1 MIRTTY
7 VPFQT
12 STTILTQGNL
22 TSDHEI
28 KQHIWWWKDKED
40 CTRSAVPYVILII
53 WMTVAIHIKRSTI
66 ISLKC
71 HYFFT
76 QSQSSLMH
84 LSHFGKVFTIVIA
97 EITLLNYSCCTIGDL
112 QVLCHWPK
120 YNNPMCKVST
130 ICWIFLKF
138 RDCSNPLCLLHTV
151 WGLLCSRI
159 IPHDRCS
166 CLCLLVA

>member
-7 VPFQT
+7 VEFQT

-22 TSDHEI
+22 TPDHEI

-40 CTRSAVPYVILII
+40 SSGSEVPYVILII

-66 ISLKC
+66 ILLKC
-71 HYFFT
+71 HYFFKQFHST
-76 QSQSSLMH
+76 LMH
-84 LSHFGKVFTIVIA
+84 LSHLGKVSTIVMA
-97 EITLLNYSCCTIGDL
+97 KITLLNYSCCTIGDL

-120 YNNPMCKVST
+120 NNNTMCKVST
-130 ICWIFLKF
+130 ICRIVLKF
-138 RDCSNPLCLLHTV
+138 PDSSNPLCLLYTV

-166 CLCLLVA
+166 CLWLLIA